1 MEAAEG
7 RTTGN
12 TSGDKMSIQESLKLV
27 GKGDVAYIEWDL
39 VGEKVNKMSSPVMTR
54 FRELLDEV
62 NESKYKVL
70 VLISRKPGI
79 FIAGA
84 DIEEIKA
91 LKKREDILA
100 AVEGG
105 QSIMNKI
112 EDLKIPV
119 IAAIHGACLGG
130 GCETVL
136 ACDYR
141 IATDDSSTRIGLPE
155 VKLGIIPGFGGCVRL
170 PRVVGLQAAM
180 DIILAGK
187 AVDANKALR
196 IGLVDQVVHPTLL
209 EETVAKFAQN
219 VVAEG
224 KGKRKKRFK
233 PTKMTDKAMESALA
247 RPFVF
252 SQAKKLTLKQ
262 SHGHYPAPL
271 KALEVIRK
279 TYGESRRDLA
289 MKTEAEGFAEVAGT
303 DVSKNLI
310 NVFFMMEAVKK
321 RSGVSSGVK
330 GKPVKAIGV
339 LGAGTMGGGIA
350 FVAADKGIEVRMKD
364 INNEALALGY
374 KHSREILDKELK
386 KRKIN
391 KFDLTRKINLIS
403 GSLDFSGFGQLDVV
417 IEAIVEDMNIKK
429 KVIGETARH
438 CRPDCIIATNTSSL
452 SVSEMAKGHPN
463 PANFVGMHFFNP
475 VHKMPLVEVI
485 RGKES
490 SDEATATVFELS
502 KKMGKVPVV
511 VKDGPGFLVNRLLM
525 PYLIEAAFLLQE
537 GADIEKVDRLMVK
550 KFGLPMGPFTLMDEI
565 GIDVCIKV
573 TKIFKE
579 AFGDRMQLPT
589 VLDKF
594 LELKRYGKKSNR
606 GFYLYDEK
614 GYRKNVDPA
623 IYTDL
628 GLGAPKSP
636 HTDEE
641 IVQRCIYPMINE
653 AALALIEEQIVDTP
667 DEVDLAM
674 IMGTGFP
681 PFRGGLLRYA
691 DTLGSA
697 KIADDLEAY
706 AAKYGTRFKPTGPM
720 RTLAK
725 TNRTFY
731 T

>member
-1 MEAAEG
+1 METSA
-7 RTTGN
+7 N
-12 TSGDKMSIQESLKLV
+12 NVSGDKMSIEESVKLV
-27 GKGDVAYIEWDL
+27 SKGDIAVIEWDL
-39 VGEKVNKMSSPVMTR
+39 VGEKVNKMSTPVMAR

-62 NESKYKVL
+62 NDSNKYKAV
-70 VLISRKPGI
+70 VIISRKPGI

-84 DIEEIKA
+84 DIEEIKQ

-100 AVEGG
+100 AIDGG
-105 QSIMNKI
+105 QSIMNKM
-112 EDLKIPV
+112 EDLKIPI

-130 GCETVL
+130 GCELAL

-141 IATDDSSTRIGLPE
+141 IATDDPSTRIGLPE

-170 PRVVGLQAAM
+170 PRVVGLQASL

-187 AVDANKALR
+187 SVDAGKAAR
-196 IGLVDQVVHPTLL
+196 IGLVDQVVHPTML
-209 EETVAKFAQN
+209 EDTVMAFAKTVA
-219 VVAEG
+219 AEG

-233 PTKMTDKAMESALA
+233 PAKLADKILETVG
-247 RPFVF
+247 RPIVF
-252 SQAKKLTLKQ
+252 KQAKKTVLAQ

-271 KALEVIRK
+271 KALEVVRK

-289 MKTEAEGFAEVAGT
+289 MKTEGEGFAEVAGT

-321 RSGVSSGVK
+321 RSGVSSGIK
-330 GKPVKAIGV
+330 GRSVKAIGV

-364 INNEALALGY
+364 INNDALAIGY
-374 KHSREILDKELK
+374 KASRDILDKELK
-386 KRKIN
+386 KRKIT
-391 KFDLTRKINLIS
+391 KYDLTRKTNLIS
-403 GSLDFSGFGQLDVV
+403 GGLDFAGFGQLDVV

-429 KVIGETARH
+429 KVIAETAKH
-438 CRPDCIIATNTSSL
+438 CKADCVIATNTSSL

-485 RGKES
+485 RGSQS

-525 PYLIEAAFLLQE
+525 PYLIEASFLLEE
-537 GADIEKVDRLMVK
+537 GADIEKVDKLMVK
-550 KFGLPMGPFTLMDEI
+550 KFGLPMGPYTLMDEI

-579 AFGDRMQLPT
+579 AFGERMEVPK
-589 VLDKF
+589 VMDKF
-594 LELKRYGKKSNR
+594 LELKRYGKKTGR
-606 GFYLYDEK
+606 GFYLYDDK
-614 GYRKNVDPA
+614 GRRQGVDPA

-628 GLGAPKSP
+628 GLGSPKQP
-636 HTDEE
+636 HSDVEVT
-641 IVQRCIYPMINE
+641 QRCIYPMINE
-653 AALALIEEQIVDTP
+653 GALALIEEQIVETP

-691 DTLGSA
+691 DTIGTA
-697 KIADDLEAY
+697 KITDDLEAY
-706 AAKYGTRFKPTGPM
+706 AAKHGMRFKPSGPL

-725 TNRTFY
+725 TNRAFY